1 MCQLQPREALITS
14 QSSTW
19 DVIELIF
26 KGRLSWVCRIF
37 DRDYLYKVM
46 HTFPGLNSIFS
57 LLVVVVVC
65 LYAHVIGVTCTGKS
79 GWGIGD
85 RGCGI
90 PFLRGEVWFLGVN
103 FENAQNVGGLNI
115 KTQDWPSV
123 YSFKRRQKNTLWQFF
138 VSNKMLPVYS
148 LAQEPIS
155 YFSYQECGV
164 HVYTTPMYTAE
175 IWKNM

>member
-1 MCQLQPREALITS
+1 MYQLQPREALITS

-26 KGRLSWVCRIF
+26 KGRLSGVCRNF

-46 HTFPGLNSIFS
+46 HTFPDLNSIFS
-57 LLVVVVVC
+57 LPVVVVVC

-90 PFLRGEVWFLGVN
+90 PFWGE
-103 FENAQNVGGLNI
+103 EGGGGCF
-115 KTQDWPSV
+115 D
-123 YSFKRRQKNTLWQFF
+123 
-138 VSNKMLPVYS
+138 
-148 LAQEPIS
+148 
-155 YFSYQECGV
+155 
-164 HVYTTPMYTAE
+164 
-175 IWKNM
+175 